1 MRRLEKSAMMLNH
14 KNNGFTLVELVAMIV
29 IISIISVFA
38 IGQLGFT
45 TTLSQKGVYDKLRA
59 GLEYAAKAAVAQRR
73 YVCVCVGASCTPAN
87 SVAFTVDTQSPDSGS
102 NFCAST
108 ATQLVLPVADKDCGG
123 AFNAVCSRANATIAA
138 AGAVTLFN
146 FNPQGQASTNAG
158 VITNIG
164 VTVTGE
170 NNLTG
175 SSCSASAI
183 SVCVNGAT
191 GYVQ

>member
-1 MRRLEKSAMMLNH
+1 MLKH
-14 KNNGFTLVELVAMIV
+14 KDNGFTIVELVAMIV
-29 IISIISVFA
+29 IISVISAFA

-45 TTLSQKGVYDKLRA
+45 TGFAQKGVYDKVRA

-73 YVCVCVGASCTPAN
+73 YVCVCVGASCVPSN
-87 SVAFTVDTQSPDSGS
+87 SVAFTIDTQSPDTGS
-102 NFCAST
+102 NFCASAT
-108 ATQLVLPVADKDCGG
+108 TQLILPVADKDCGG
-123 AFNAVCSRANATIAA
+123 ASNAVCSRTNATIAA

-158 VITNIG
+158 VITNVG

-170 NNLTG
+170 NNLTA
-175 SSCSASAI
+175 SNCSTPAI

>member
-1 MRRLEKSAMMLNH
+1 MLKH
-14 KNNGFTLVELVAMIV
+14 KDNGFTIVELVAMIV
-29 IISIISVFA
+29 IISVISVFA

-45 TTLSQKGVYDKLRA
+45 TGFAQKGVYDKVRA

-73 YVCVCVGASCTPAN
+73 YVCVCVGASC
-87 SVAFTVDTQSPDSGS
+87 DTQSPDTGS
-102 NFCAST
+102 NFCASAT
-108 ATQLVLPVADKDCGG
+108 TQLILPVADKDCGG
-123 AFNAVCSRANATIAA
+123 ASNAVCSRTNATIAA

-158 VITNIG
+158 VITNVG

-170 NNLTG
+170 NNLTA
-175 SSCSASAI
+175 SNCSTPAI